1 MIKDKILVI
10 DDEAGIRSSLR
21 GILEDEGYIVKT
33 TDSGEKGLNLLR
45 GENFDILLLDIWL
58 PEMSGIDVLEKLKS
72 TKDNIQVIMITG
84 HGTIETAVKATKLGA
99 YDFLEKP
106 LSLEKVIVTVK
117 NALRQ
122 KQLEEE
128 NIQLRDR
135 ALVRY
140 RLVGNSASVK
150 KLKEQIKAL
159 ASNNARVLI
168 IGEEGS
174 GKELVAHLIHAASKR
189 RNKRFVLV
197 SSAAIPEEVV
207 ESQLFGSVVGTLSRS
222 AHGHT
227 GKLIQAD
234 GGTLYLD
241 EIGDMSVAT
250 QDKLIRFVDE
260 KEFEPIGSSE
270 TRSADVR
277 LIAATSK
284 DLKDLVRKNLFRE
297 DLYFKLNTVSLFI
310 SPLREKKEDIPLLI
324 KHYLEQFAA
333 EYGQKPKRIHQN
345 VLAAFKGYS
354 WPGNINELLNV
365 IERFVIMVKDEEING
380 DHLSL
385 LVEPRESRSRPRPA
399 QAETLEQAREKFEKE
414 FIHNTLL
421 RHRWNVSKAAADLK
435 VSQDQL
441 HEKIKTLGLSI
452 LG

>member
-10 DDEAGIRSSLR
+10 DDEAGIQSSLR

-58 PEMSGIDVLEKLKS
+58 PEMSGIVVLEKLKS
-72 TKDNIQVIMITG
+72 AKNNIQVIMITG

-99 YDFLEKP
+99 FDFLEKP

-122 KQLEEE
+122 KRLEEE
-128 NIQLRDR
+128 NIQLR
-135 ALVRY
+135 AKSMARY
-140 RLVGNSASVK
+140 KLVGQSASVK
-150 KLKEQIKAL
+150 KLKQQIKSL
-159 ASNNARVLI
+159 ATNNARVLI
-168 IGEEGS
+168 TGEEGS
-174 GKELVAHLIHAASKR
+174 GKELVAHLIHAAGER
-189 RNKRFVLV
+189 RNKRFVSL
-197 SSAAIPEEVV
+197 SSAAIPEELV
-207 ESQLFGSVVGTLSRS
+207 ESQLFGCVVGTLSRS
-222 AHGHT
+222 SHSQP

-241 EIGDMSVAT
+241 EIGDMGLAT
-250 QDKLIRFVDE
+250 QDKLIRFIDE
-260 KEFEPIGSSE
+260 KTFEPVGSSE

-284 DLKDLVRKNLFRE
+284 DLKDSIRKNVFRE
-297 DLYFKLNTVSLFI
+297 DLYFKLNTVSLFT

-333 EYGQKPKRIHQN
+333 EYGQQPKRIHQS
-345 VLAAFKGYS
+345 VLAAFKDYS
-354 WPGNINELLNV
+354 WPGNVNELINV
-365 IERFVIMVKDEEING
+365 IERFVIMVKDEEISS

-385 LVEPRESRSRPRPA
+385 LVEPRESRAQPRPP
-399 QAETLEQAREKFEKE
+399 QGKTLDQARTKFEKE
-414 FIHNTLL
+414 FIHSALV
-421 RHRWNVSKAAADLK
+421 RHKWNVSEAAAALK

-441 HEKIKTLGLSI
+441 HEKIKALGISI